1 MAGGASKS
9 MTQSLRIRSIAHGDL
24 PDLTSLYRHL
34 YPRYPIFA
42 EALADDAF
50 QQALEE
56 PGVTILA
63 GFLDE
68 QLVSAC
74 TLVVIP
80 NVTWA
85 GKPTAMIENVVT
97 HSDHRQNGFAE
108 RVVSCAIRLAWRV
121 GCAKVLFLGG
131 FDDPAVSG
139 LCAAT
144 GFEMTSYGF
153 ELRRDTMRVL
163 AQRHREGPAGIA
175 TTMHIA
181 SGLEADA
188 GGVGVEGDHVEGEP
202 ADNRSWAVHA

>member
-1 MAGGASKS
+1 
-9 MTQSLRIRSIAHGDL
+9 MTPPLRIRSIAYGDL
-24 PDLTSLYRHL
+24 PELTSLYRHL

-42 EALADDAF
+42 QALAHDAF

-80 NVTWA
+80 NATWV

-97 HSDHRQNGFAE
+97 HSDHRQNGLAKRLVSFA
-108 RVVSCAIRLAWRV
+108 IKLAWRV
-121 GCAKVLFLGG
+121 GSAKVLFLGG
-131 FDDPAVSG
+131 FNDPAVSG

-144 GFEMTSYGF
+144 GFELTRYGF
-153 ELRRDTMRVL
+153 ELRRDATP
-163 AQRHREGPAGIA
+163 ASRERKQVAC
-175 TTMHIA
+175 
-181 SGLEADA
+181 
-188 GGVGVEGDHVEGEP
+188 
-202 ADNRSWAVHA
+202 